1 MDPELFPDAFT
12 KAMAEVK
19 AEVQAVID
27 NPEAATFD
35 NSFVPMM
42 LAGDTMDRLYA
53 LWGVQTSNKST
64 ARVEELDAERSD
76 ERRVGKECVSTCRS
90 RWSPYHSKKNRVS
103 KYSFCAIIT
112 F

>member
-1 MDPELFPDAFT
+1 MRRRPPRTTRTETLFPYPTLFRS
-12 KAMAEVK
+12 K

-64 ARVEELDAERSD
+64 ERVEELDAE
-76 ERRVGKECVSTCRS
+76 
-90 RWSPYHSKKNRVS
+90 WSPKLS
-103 KYSFCAIIT
+103 SFYTELFLDQIGRAHV
-112 F
+112 

>member
-1 MDPELFPDAFT
+1 
-12 KAMAEVK
+12 MAEVK

-35 NSFVPMM
+35 NSLVPMM

-64 ARVEELDAERSD
+64 ARLEELDAEWSPKLTSLYTELFLDRAE
-76 ERRVGKECVSTCRS
+76 ERHVVQERVTTCRT
-90 RWSPYHSKKNRVS
+90 RWETEH
-103 KYSFCAIIT
+103 
-112 F
+112 